1 MERKRMKLS
10 AIIMSLLIVGSALAA
25 GTATAATMSASQAAE
40 LQHLQ
45 TTAASAQ
52 AAIQASPQDLKLMVS
67 AIKAQSVGQSRAVL
81 LRHGFTAQEL
91 EGGVTVF
98 SHGLLPKKVKPSQF
112 YYFQLGYSPLKIQVH
127 GLP

>member
-1 MERKRMKLS
+1 MKVC
-10 AIIMSLLIVGSALAA
+10 AIVFSLIVGTGLAA
-25 GTATAATMSASQAAE
+25 GTATAATMSGSQEAA

-45 TTAASAQ
+45 ATAATAQ

-67 AIKAQSVGQSRAVL
+67 AIKAQSVSQSRAVL
-81 LRHGFTAQEL
+81 LRHGFTEQQL

-98 SHGLLPKKVKPSQF
+98 SHGLLPKKVKQGQF
-112 YYFQLGYSPLKIQVH
+112 YYFHLGYSPLKIEVE